1 MREVVEEKVKKPDLA
16 KYKEKIC
23 RILVIGGS
31 GMLGQQLVYLLKQHD
46 FDVYATYHSESINE
60 DGFFPLDIT
69 NADDTVSFIEEIKP
83 DAIVSTAAFTNVD
96 KCEELKD
103 TAFKIN
109 VTGTKN
115 VALAAEKVNAKM
127 VYVSTDYIF
136 NGEKGQYKE
145 TDKTDPIDYYGFT
158 KLKGEQQVQN
168 ICSDFIIARTSVLY
182 GIHKPNFVTWMISE
196 FEQNKSIS
204 IVKDQI
210 ISPTHTLDISEQLL
224 ALIEDDARGIFHTA
238 GGEIVSRYDFAL
250 KTAELFNFDVDLV
263 QSTSMDEM
271 NWVAKRPKNSSLNVS
286 KVSKFKKP
294 YGVEKSLGLLAE
306 VVVGDKR

>member
-1 MREVVEEKVKKPDLA
+1 MRKVVEEKVKKPDLA
-16 KYKEKIC
+16 KYKEKFC

-46 FDVYATYHSESINE
+46 FDVYATYHSEPINE

-69 NADDTVSFIEEIKP
+69 NADDTVSFIEKIKP

-210 ISPTHTLDISEQLL
+210 ISPTHTLDLSEQLL

-263 QSTSMDEM
+263 QPTSMNEM
-271 NWVAKRPKNSSLNVS
+271 NWVAKRPKDSSLNVS
-286 KVSKFKKP
+286 KISKFKKP
-294 YGVEKSLGLLAE
+294 YGVEKALGLLAE
-306 VVVGDKR
+306 VVVGEER

>member
-1 MREVVEEKVKKPDLA
+1 MRKVVEEKVKKPDLA
-16 KYKEKIC
+16 KYKEKFC

-210 ISPTHTLDISEQLL
+210 ISPTHTLDLSEQLL

-263 QSTSMDEM
+263 QPTSMNEM
-271 NWVAKRPKNSSLNVS
+271 NWVAKRPKDSSLNVS
-286 KVSKFKKP
+286 KISKFKKP
-294 YGVEKSLGLLAE
+294 YGVEKALGLLAE
-306 VVVGDKR
+306 VVVGEER